1 MERPTYQ
8 GTKGGLWSTTTKEL
22 KTLSLTVS
30 KEMHLANINMSL
42 EVDPS
47 PVMTL
52 DETPALADTMTV
64 DF

>member
-1 MERPTYQ
+1 
-8 GTKGGLWSTTTKEL
+8 
-22 KTLSLTVS
+22 
-30 KEMHLANINMSL
+30 MHLANINMSL

-64 DF
+64 DFWETLKQRAELSHAHTSEP